1 MIGASSHVVIRKRV
15 ALLFLVVAL
24 IMCGLV
30 GRLIYVQFFRSG
42 WLLENAVDQRVR
54 DIPVE
59 AKRGTIF
66 DRNGKELA
74 VSINMESV
82 YAIPAEIKNKEQAA
96 LELAAILDLDKDRLH
111 KRLNQPSALIWV
123 QRKIDADKAQKIKK
137 LNLPGIGLTQESK
150 RYYPDGALAA
160 HVLGFAGIDSQGL
173 DGVEATFDTYL
184 RGKKGRIV
192 IEYDAGGREIPNATH
207 KFIPP
212 QDGDFVYLTIDKV
225 IQFIVER
232 ELEQVMQETQAQAAT
247 IIAMNPQTGEILA
260 LANRPAYDP
269 NHYGDYAPKLWRNT
283 ALSNSYEPGSTFKIV
298 TAAAG
303 LQEKAVRQTDPFFDP
318 GYAEVQGRHIRC
330 WKPGGHGSQTFLEVV
345 KNSCNPGFIAVGLRL
360 GTDIFY
366 NYLSA
371 FGFGQTTDI
380 ELPGEAKGILIPRE
394 RVKPINIA
402 TMSMGQGIAVTPIQL
417 LSAVA
422 AVAND
427 GLLLK
432 PQIVKE
438 IKNKDG
444 QVVKAFNRVPVR
456 QVVAPETAQ
465 ELKGILEQVVA
476 DGTGRNAYIAGYRIA
491 GKTGTAQKV
500 GAGGYE
506 QGRYVASFVGLAPSN
521 DPKIALLIII
531 DEPQGL
537 YYGGQIAAP
546 VFGKV
551 MRDVLQYLKIP
562 PQAERSGTVAPNN
575 TNAANMPVDMFAE
588 RIIPSLTNLVVSDAE
603 KLAVEAGLTV
613 KLDGQ
618 GLRVVDQ
625 LPKPGSKVYAG
636 TQVLLYTEPSLANDL
651 RLSVT
656 VPDLT
661 GKTVQQA
668 GELLGDIGLLLESSG
683 TGGAVAQEPAP
694 GVKVKSGS
702 VIRVMFDTAKRP

>member
-1 MIGASSHVVIRKRV
+1 VVIRKRV

-24 IMCGLV
+24 VMCGLV
-30 GRLIYVQFFRSG
+30 GRLVYVQFFRSG
-42 WLLENAVDQRVR
+42 WLLENAMDQRVR

-74 VSINMESV
+74 VSINLESA
-82 YAIPAEIKNKEQAA
+82 YAIPAEIRDKEQTAA
-96 LELAAILDLDKDRLH
+96 QLAAILGLDKEKLL
-111 KRLNQPSALIWV
+111 KRLNQPSSLIWV
-123 QRKIDADKAQKIKK
+123 QRKIDTDKAQKIKA
-137 LNLPGIGLTQESK
+137 LNLSGIGLTQESK
-150 RYYPDGALAA
+150 RYYPESTLAA

-173 DGVEATFDTYL
+173 DGVESTYDAYL
-184 RGKKGRIV
+184 KGKKGRIV

-212 QDGDFVYLTIDKV
+212 QDGDVVYLSIDKV

-232 ELEQVMQETQAQAAT
+232 ELEQVIQETQAMAAT
-247 IIAMNPQTGEILA
+247 IVAMNPQTGEILA
-260 LANRPAYDP
+260 LANRPTYDP
-269 NHYGDYAPKLWRNT
+269 NHYGDYTPKLWRNS

-318 GYAEVQGRHIRC
+318 GFAEVQGRHIRC

-360 GTDIFY
+360 GADTFY
-366 NYLSA
+366 NYLHA
-371 FGFGQTTDI
+371 FGFDKITETD
-380 ELPGEAKGILIPRE
+380 LPGEAKGILIPRE
-394 RVKPINIA
+394 RTKPINIA

-417 LSAVA
+417 LTAVA

-427 GLLLK
+427 GVLLK
-432 PQIVKE
+432 PQIVREIRNKE
-438 IKNKDG
+438 G
-444 QVVKAFNRVPVR
+444 QLVKAFNTEVVR
-456 QVVAPETAQ
+456 QVIAPEIAQ

-476 DGTGRNAYIAGYRIA
+476 DGTGRNAFIEGYRIA

-506 QGRYVASFVGLAPSN
+506 QGRYVASFVGFAPAN
-521 DPKIALLIII
+521 DPKIALLVII

-546 VFGKV
+546 VFGRV
-551 MRDVLQYLKIP
+551 MKDVLQYLKLPLQI
-562 PQAERSGTVAPNN
+562 ERA
-575 TNAANMPVDMFAE
+575 NAAKQDNVNMTNSPDIDIKVE
-588 RIIPSLTNLVVSDAE
+588 LIVPSLINLAVYDAQ
-603 KLAVEAGLTV
+603 KLAADAGLSVNT
-613 KLDGQ
+613 DGQ

-625 LPKPGSKVYAG
+625 LPKPGSKVYGG
-636 TQVLLYTEPSLANDL
+636 TKVLLYTEPRFAD
-651 RLSVT
+651 VGMQIT
-656 VPDLT
+656 VPDLR
-661 GKTVQQA
+661 GKPLRQA
-668 GELLGDIGLLLESSG
+668 GELLGDIGLLLEAVGSG
-683 TGGAVAQEPAP
+683 KAINQEPEP
-694 GVKVKSGS
+694 GVKVSPGS
-702 VIRVMFDTAKRP
+702 TVRITFTPP